1 MNHEDVS
8 GIRFEEC
15 CTIPAEQ
22 TACALFAR
30 LPNGCGD
37 AERIVERL
45 ATGYLVAAIESI
57 CTGLLQ
63 RHVHA
68 DDEIVVSQR
77 IHIEHRRPM
86 PSGGRITLCR
96 WVGGLGERSASFRVH
111 AHHAQELVCEAIVT
125 LATKPRRTF
134 RPWPCVLSDQDRT
147 HGGL

>member
-8 GIRFEEC
+8 RIRFEES

-30 LPNGCGD
+30 LPHGCGD
-37 AERIVERL
+37 AERMVERI

-68 DDEIVVSQR
+68 DDELVVIQR
-77 IHIEHRRPM
+77 IYVEHGRPL
-86 PSGGRITLCR
+86 PTGARIALCG
-96 WVGGLGERSASFRVH
+96 WVGGLGERSATFRVH
-111 AHHAQELVCEAIVT
+111 AHHAQELVCEALVT
-125 LATKPRRTF
+125 LTTMPRRNF
-134 RPWPCVLSDQDRT
+134 RHCPCILSNQDRT